1 MSVEWVPSPPV
12 TVPRTQ
18 RLEAVPRGRPVK
30 TGPPPA
36 VESLAHRV
44 RAEYLEMP
52 GLDLTIAQAVCLWAT
67 DTDLCERVMS
77 YLVDAGFLVRTERG
91 TFIRAESR

>member
-12 TVPRTQ
+12 IVPRTD
-18 RLEAVPRGRPVK
+18 RLEIVPRPRAVK

-36 VESLAHRV
+36 VERLAQRV

-52 GLDLTIAQAVCLWAT
+52 GLDLTMAQAVCLWAT

-77 YLVDAGFLVRTERG
+77 YLVDVGFLARTDRG
-91 TFIRAESR
+91 TFIRAVAR